1 MFPRFPWHGV
11 CSCQSKHNGGYR
23 APSGA
28 SIPGRPD
35 VSQADNTLR
44 GAELVE
50 AVISKQ
56 LADHLLAGR
65 VRMRNA
71 IFSGVMR
78 NLESCRAAYER
89 KDVLMWWSS
98 SGADGCGSWRGSIA

>member
-1 MFPRFPWHGV
+1 
-11 CSCQSKHNGGYR
+11 
-23 APSGA
+23 
-28 SIPGRPD
+28 
-35 VSQADNTLR
+35 
-44 GAELVE
+44 
-50 AVISKQ
+50 
-56 LADHLLAGR
+56 
-65 VRMRNA
+65 MRNA